1 MHVAFA
7 NAQVKT
13 HFPRSHRSLEFAFH
27 ARSLLSLLVAVDK
40 KKGNESVSLAQ
51 IDLID
56 FEHNTCFYESAKKK
70 KKLTRA
76 RFFFP
81 LVHDDDRYYR
91 PNEATMAQL

>member
-51 IDLID
+51 KSILSISSTRV
-56 FEHNTCFYESAKKK
+56 FTSQQKKK
-70 KKLTRA
+70 ETNTRT

-81 LVHDDDRYYR
+81 LIHNDDRYYR